1 MDWSVLFI
9 LIIEALFAYWLL
21 YRAGA
26 MRTRVQL
33 IAGALLLS
41 AAFVLRYLALPHET
55 ADYRD
60 FLTRWVQW
68 FRDNGGF
75 RALKSSIGNY
85 NIPYLYFLAAFSYLP
100 VRDLFLI
107 KLLSIF
113 FDVLL
118 AWSVCRIVSL
128 FRESPALRLLSFLLV
143 LLLPTVFLNGAYWGQ
158 CDSIYVAL
166 ALLGYSCALRDRP
179 VLSMVCIAL
188 SFSFKLQAVFLM
200 PIYAVFLF
208 HGKIRWK
215 HLPVFPATYVLTVL
229 PAVLAGRP
237 FAETVTLYFD
247 QLDSVGTGL
256 NYNSPSI
263 FSFLDFH
270 LHSAD
275 PELLTRL
282 GILAAFFFMAVILLL
297 CLIRRR
303 SLNAKALILAAAVLA
318 LGIPFLLPRMHER
331 YFFGA
336 DLLTLTAC
344 FLLPEAIPAAL
355 LTEFASFLGYYAY
368 LKGRYL
374 LLMRWGA
381 VCLIAALGLLL
392 FLFFRELFA
401 APVRKDYPA
410 GEK

>member
-9 LIIEALFAYWLL
+9 LIIEALFAFWLL

-26 MRTRVQL
+26 MKTRAQW
-33 IAGALLLS
+33 IAGALLLA
-41 AAFVLRYLALPHET
+41 AAFVLRYFALPHET

-60 FLTRWVQW
+60 FLARWVQW

-100 VRDLFLI
+100 VRDLYLI
-107 KLLSIF
+107 KLLSILS
-113 FDVLL
+113 DVLL

-143 LLLPTVFLNGAYWGQ
+143 LLWPTVFLNGSFWGQ

-179 VLSMVCIAL
+179 VFSMVCIAL

-200 PIYAVFLF
+200 PVYAVFLF

-256 NYNSPSI
+256 NYNSPSV
-263 FSFLDFH
+263 FSFLDFRSY
-270 LHSAD
+270 SAD
-275 PELLTRL
+275 PQLLTRL
-282 GILAAFFFMAVILLL
+282 GILAAFLFMGGILLL

-303 SLNAKALILAAAVLA
+303 SLNAKILILAAAVLA

-336 DLLTLTAC
+336 DMLTLAVC
-344 FLLPEAIPAAL
+344 FLFPEAIPAAL

-374 LLMRWGA
+374 LLMRYGA
-381 VCLIAALGLLL
+381 VCLIAALVLLL

-401 APVRKDYPA
+401 APARKDPA